1 MLNLKNNFIKVIFYS
16 ILPSPYQR
24 DLFFE
29 LSRYPEID
37 LTVYYLEPAC
47 ADSPWPEKTLQSYE
61 RILPGFHL
69 AWGLSRFHFNWHFPS
84 NTQADVVVLNG
95 YMNLTTQ
102 LLLKLQAKQVPC
114 IFWGEKMV
122 GNSQGIKGKLQKYL
136 ASVLNNCYGIAA
148 IGTQAQQD
156 YQQRFRDKPI
166 FNIPYYC
173 DLTPFSQNLPQRPRN
188 PVTILFC
195 GQMIARKGVD
205 ILLQAFNNLIQ
216 SGYNA
221 NLLLVG
227 REAELP
233 QLLEKLPEQTRQKI
247 EYAGFQPPENLP
259 KFFHQADL
267 FVLPSRYDGWGVVVN
282 QAIGAGLPVICSDGV
297 GSAYDLIN
305 RGENGDLFPIGDTQA
320 LTQHLITYL
329 SNSDMIK
336 SASLA
341 AINKSA
347 MLSPKI
353 GAKKWVNVFQKIVI

>member
-1 MLNLKNNFIKVIFYS
+1 MKYAHVQKISVTFYS

-29 LSRYPEID
+29 ISRCPEIN

-47 ADSPWPEKTLQSYE
+47 ADSPWPEKPLQSYE
-61 RILPGFHL
+61 HILPGFHL
-69 AWGLSRFHFNWHFPS
+69 SWGLSRFHFNYHFPT
-84 NTQADVVVLNG
+84 TQADVVVLNG
-95 YMNLTTQ
+95 YMNVTTQ
-102 LLLKLQAKQVPC
+102 LLLRWQAKQVPC

-122 GNSQGIKGKLQKYL
+122 ANSQGIKGKLQKYL
-136 ASVLNNCYGIAA
+136 ASALNNCYGIAA

-156 YQQRFRDKPI
+156 YQQRFPDKPI

-205 ILLQAFNNLIQ
+205 ILLQAFNHLIQ

-221 NLLLVG
+221 HLLLVG

-233 QLLEKLPEQTRQKI
+233 QLLETIPEQTRQKI
-247 EYAGFQPPENLP
+247 QYAGFQPPENLP
-259 KFFHQADL
+259 EFFHQADL

-305 RGENGDLFPIGDTQA
+305 PGENGDLFPNGNVEILA
-320 LTQHLITYL
+320 EVLMSYL
-329 SNSDMIK
+329 QQPDKIQVASTASLQKSLEISPAMGAQKWIDVFNKIK
-336 SASLA
+336 S
-341 AINKSA
+341 
-347 MLSPKI
+347 
-353 GAKKWVNVFQKIVI
+353 